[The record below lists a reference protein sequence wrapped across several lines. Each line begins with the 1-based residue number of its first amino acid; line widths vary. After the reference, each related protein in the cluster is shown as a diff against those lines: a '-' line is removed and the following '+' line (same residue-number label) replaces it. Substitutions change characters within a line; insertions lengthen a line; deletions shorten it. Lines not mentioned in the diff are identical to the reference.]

1 MLCINFKPIEID
13 WFKNGGVVVCNK
25 IRQNPTIDD
34 FYTLPKKQQKTIML
48 LFSGEMN
55 GSLSIKWT
63 VFMKLVAF

>member
-13 WFKNGGVVVCNK
+13 WFKNGGVVVCNE
-25 IRQNPTIDD
+25 IRQLTT
-34 FYTLPKKQQKTIML
+34 FYSLPKKQQKTIML

-55 GSLSIKWT
+55 GLLSIKWT